1 MIVNLHLSR
10 ALFNTGKFIQGI
22 TGYNSLVYH
31 YVYIVCHMV
40 ALLALFS
47 GDIYAIAFIYWQILQ
62 HVLIGQ
68 VQQLITNS
76 ICR

>member
-22 TGYNSLVYH
+22 IDYNSLVYY
-31 YVYIVCHMV
+31 YVYIVYHRV

-47 GDIYAIAFIYWQILQ
+47 GDIYAVAFIY
-62 HVLIGQ
+62 
-68 VQQLITNS
+68 
-76 ICR
+76 

>member
-47 GDIYAIAFIYWQILQ
+47 GDIYAIAFIY
-62 HVLIGQ
+62 
-68 VQQLITNS
+68 
-76 ICR
+76 